1 MPVDLDGRVD
11 VKIVAPAGKRLLEDR
26 GQLIDLPVGR
36 HIGEEN
42 QPAAFHLA
50 NPFGRRAGF
59 IDAGP
64 RHAGNP
70 LARAV
75 VALQEIGQRTLVG
88 IADEGLARQDLDG
101 EGRGEDEN
109 GGGQMPRTAIRRGR
123 RPFFDGHRKTPSL
136 REAHVPH
143 TIIVRRIRPGRVA

>member
-11 VKIVAPAGKRLLEDR
+11 VKVAAPAGKRLLEDR
-26 GQLIDLPVGR
+26 GQLIDLSVGR
-36 HIGEEN
+36 HVGEEN

-75 VALQEIGQRTLVG
+75 VGLQ
-88 IADEGLARQDLDG
+88 
-101 EGRGEDEN
+101 
-109 GGGQMPRTAIRRGR
+109 
-123 RPFFDGHRKTPSL
+123 
-136 REAHVPH
+136 
-143 TIIVRRIRPGRVA
+143 